1 MLLSLQVLPQEGEPP
16 EHLAMKAVSVYFK
29 MSQRVVGN
37 IDFTLK
43 GYTRNLTYFGTQGR
57 CSNLIRIWVISTCW
71 C

>member
-16 EHLAMKAVSVYFK
+16 EHLAVKAINVYFQ

-43 GYTRNLTYFGTQGR
+43 GYTRNLTHSGTQGR

>member
-43 GYTRNLTYFGTQGR
+43 GYTRISHTLEPR
-57 CSNLIRIWVISTCW
+57 VDAVI
-71 C
+71 